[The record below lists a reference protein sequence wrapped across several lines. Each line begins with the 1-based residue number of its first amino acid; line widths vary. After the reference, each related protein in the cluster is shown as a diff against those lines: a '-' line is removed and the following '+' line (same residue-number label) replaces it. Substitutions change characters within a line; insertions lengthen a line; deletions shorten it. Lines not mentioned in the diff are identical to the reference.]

1 MLLWHIALWSTVL
14 LSVGLAFSTDS
25 RVITARAYLRIFMR
39 RKFRTR
45 KVMQTVEKDEK
56 LSDTES
62 EAEEAEDVPP

>member
-25 RVITARAYLRIFMR
+25 RVVTARAYLRIFMR

-45 KVMQTVEKDEK
+45 KVMQTVVEKDEK
-56 LSDTES
+56 LSDSES
-62 EAEEAEDVPP
+62 EAEDVPP